1 MGDGHA
7 EDAVRIEVHGMNR
20 QARMPLSKLS
30 KLSTEK
36 TLRLARLSW
45 LGRRECVSGG
55 PLGEARRAMF
65 RGVLRSCSLT
75 VPRQDGPTVVRLSV
89 IHYQT

>member
-45 LGRRECVSGG
+45 LERRECVSGVRSG
-55 PLGEARRAMF
+55 KHVELCSGEYSDLAR
-65 RGVLRSCSLT
+65 
-75 VPRQDGPTVVRLSV
+75 
-89 IHYQT
+89 